1 MINDDEQVGRVLSRR
16 EVLKLLG
23 GASAALIAG
32 CGPRNDNA
40 ATPETGGA
48 ANMATPAAA
57 TAPVT
62 TEIITA
68 TETPAVAGAATLP
81 SCIVRP
87 ELTEGPYFVDS
98 VLNRSDIRANT
109 ADSAVS
115 EGIPLSL
122 TFLVSQVNDAGC
134 VPLPGAQ
141 VDIWHCDVQGVYSG
155 VNDPGFSTA
164 NQDFLRGY
172 LVTDENG
179 AARFDTIY
187 PGWYPGRA
195 VHIHFKIRTDPQAAQ
210 GYDFTSQLFFEDSLN
225 GDVFA
230 RSPYAVRGDGWLR
243 NERDGIFQNSGGQ
256 LTLHP
261 EENDGGFNATF
272 DIGLQI

>member
-1 MINDDEQVGRVLSRR
+1 
-16 EVLKLLG
+16 
-23 GASAALIAG
+23 
-32 CGPRNDNA
+32 
-40 ATPETGGA
+40 
-48 ANMATPAAA
+48 
-57 TAPVT
+57 
-62 TEIITA
+62 
-68 TETPAVAGAATLP
+68 
-81 SCIVRP
+81 
-87 ELTEGPYFVDS
+87 
-98 VLNRSDIRANT
+98 
-109 ADSAVS
+109 VS

-230 RSPYAVRGDGWLR
+230 RSPYAGRGDGWLR